1 MGMLWLSACMEV
13 IMVSMLNS
21 FGKVI
26 DPLFDQNDWDV
37 LKNQIDKSKIGLFNL
52 ILYVPV
58 NNFSVMSGQV
68 FLTGLNQN

>member
-1 MGMLWLSACMEV
+1 ME
-13 IMVSMLNS
+13 SMLNS

-26 DPLFDQNDWDV
+26 DPLFDQNDRDV
-37 LKNQIDKSKIGLFNL
+37 LKNQIDKSMIGLFNL

-58 NNFSVMSGQV
+58 NNFSVMSGRV

>member
-1 MGMLWLSACMEV
+1 ME
-13 IMVSMLNS
+13 SMLNS

-26 DPLFDQNDWDV
+26 DPLFDQNDRDV
-37 LKNQIDKSKIGLFNL
+37 LKNQIDKSMIGLFNL

-58 NNFSVMSGQV
+58 NIFSVMSGRV

>member
-1 MGMLWLSACMEV
+1 
-13 IMVSMLNS
+13 MVSMLNS